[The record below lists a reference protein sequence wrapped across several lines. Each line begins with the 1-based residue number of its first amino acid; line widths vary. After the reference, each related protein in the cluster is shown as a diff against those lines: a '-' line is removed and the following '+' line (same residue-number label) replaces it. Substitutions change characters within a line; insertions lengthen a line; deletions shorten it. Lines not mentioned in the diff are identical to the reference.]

1 MEIGEFVRIMEA
13 LAPPELAEEWDSE
26 KIGLVVEG
34 TPEVEKICCALDAT
48 PETVGQAVSQRA
60 DMLVVHHT
68 PLWTPVTAF
77 RGPLASLLRK
87 AISSGM
93 NIYVMHTNYD
103 RAQGGVNDV
112 LAEILGLENI
122 LPLSLGL
129 VGECGIGIQ
138 EIADRL
144 NSPVRA
150 WNGPHLPGTLGV
162 VGGSGFSPELIREAA
177 DAGAGSFLS
186 AELRHSVARSSP
198 IPLLEATHYALEAP
212 AMRSLAER
220 MGWTYIEDIPQLQTW
235 TPMSSGHC

>member
-34 TPEVEKICCALDAT
+34 TPEIEQICCALDAT

-68 PLWTPVTAF
+68 PIWTPVTAF

-87 AISSGM
+87 AISAGL

-103 RAQGGVNDV
+103 HAPGGVNDV
-112 LAEILGLENI
+112 LANLLGLANI
-122 LPLSLGL
+122 SPLSIGL

-144 NSPVRA
+144 NSPLRA
-150 WNGPHLPGTLGV
+150 WNSPHLPGTLAV

-177 DAGAGSFLS
+177 DEGAGSFLS

-220 MGWTYIEDIPQLQTW
+220 MGWTYIDDIPQLQIW
-235 TPMSSGHC
+235 TPKTSGNC

>member
-1 MEIGEFVRIMEA
+1 MEIGEFIRIMES

-26 KIGLVVEG
+26 KIGLIVEG
-34 TPEVEKICCALDAT
+34 RQELEQICCALDAT
-48 PETVGQAVSQRA
+48 PETVGRAVSARA

-77 RGPLASLLRK
+77 RGPLASLLRE
-87 AISSGM
+87 AVGSGM
-93 NIYVMHTNYD
+93 NIYVLHTNYD
-103 RAQGGVNDV
+103 HAPGGVNDV
-112 LAEILGLENI
+112 LADLLGLENT
-122 LPLSLGL
+122 LPLSLGI

-144 NSPVRA
+144 NSPLRA
-150 WNGPHLPGTLGV
+150 WNDPHLPGTLAV

-212 AMRSLAER
+212 AMRALAER
-220 MGWTYIEDIPQLQTW
+220 MGWTYIEDIPNLLTW
-235 TPMSSGHC
+235 TPKSSGSC